1 MPGLQIAD
9 EASRPKHEQ
18 GLQIADVVFTNFQ
31 GSTCNKCMRVV
42 EDCQRI
48 LQITNRVPAN
58 PRRRA
63 MEQVALLHILLM
75 IANEIAKEVLIK
87 LPKD

>member
-31 GSTCNKCMRVV
+31 GSTCNKCMRVA

-48 LQITNRVPAN
+48 FTNYQQSPGESTQTCNGASCTF
-58 PRRRA
+58 A
-63 MEQVALLHILLM
+63 YMLM
-75 IANEIAKEVLIK
+75 IANEIAKEVLTK